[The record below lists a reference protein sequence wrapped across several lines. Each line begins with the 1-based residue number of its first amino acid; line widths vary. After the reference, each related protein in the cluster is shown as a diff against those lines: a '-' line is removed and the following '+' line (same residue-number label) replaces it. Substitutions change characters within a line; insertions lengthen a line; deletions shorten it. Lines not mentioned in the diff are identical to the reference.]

1 MASKSELIDWMAME
15 SRLLKWGMI
24 AAFDRVTL
32 NRFLLQ
38 EYIRRFSDESYFPP
52 ICGMVSSASN
62 DWQYR
67 FESFVLDTP
76 RVSFET
82 AALDNSKAD
91 MTLRVIGG
99 NLLSKKKI
107 NGQWQVR
114 EIEWIDPLQGPVL
127 KLHLKLPEVPGLV
140 SDGGELLLDLKNS
153 SDFTLTFTDEAYEN
167 SLGGLVF
174 KELFESLPD
183 AQRRFL
189 LGRIQR
195 GEHELMHPQSFLM
208 RTQSAGEGSEG
219 GVLGLVRMENA
230 SYNGDEPT
238 PGSDFRYL
246 VADDH
251 TATVMMDT
259 RYFSIPALA
268 RELSEIIPGGQFKT
282 NHDNQGFPSGLEVSG
297 GVLAL
302 SESSHTVLIPVP
314 EEFGYDDLYVKVV
327 YAMQTPNVSADG
339 LKFEARDGRVDCSWP
354 VKQDF
359 DVLIMGFENAW
370 FMLMY
375 TAAIAYAAVVR
386 PDLVEQLATLVPV
399 PVDTSVTGYYRG
411 QKNSANLVYTST
423 RTVSE
428 GLSKTVKGDEQAGD
442 EQVIALEPPPSHE
455 ELEHFWKLLLHIHG
469 KISESILKDGL
480 IFDEIAKSIE
490 NEALN
495 LFPIKISMEEPISS
509 VLKLNFGEVVQVS
522 DIVAP
527 YDAVAFGN
535 ISPAR
540 TQVELNTYEHVLAAG
555 DSYQFSS
562 NTVLVRWSVEAISG
576 MGAPGSID
584 SRGLYTAPPAELME
598 GAFTRVR
605 VIATSIGSQATALLT
620 IMRNV
625 LQVKPL
631 VKAASN
637 TEEVELLA
645 STLSTGGKLS
655 WSVTEHAMAG
665 SLEPAADGLSAIYRA
680 YEPKEGDKM
689 PAYVLDEIT
698 LSDTLGN
705 TRVCHQIAMYRE
717 PPLEVLIDAMNEGSV
732 QLQCWFNNN
741 LITNG
746 LWTVIAGPGEVD
758 STGLYTVDETL
769 PAYARY
775 TVVGCTADGG
785 PFGLFEGFIILPLP
799 LTEQQRALPG
809 SVEVVAGQGVR
820 QVHSL

>member
-24 AAFDRVTL
+24 AAFDRATL

-67 FESFVLDTP
+67 FEGFVLDTP

-127 KLHLKLPEVPGLV
+127 KLHLKLSDVPGLV
-140 SDGGELLLDLKNS
+140 SDGGELLLDLKHS
-153 SDFTLTFTDEAYEN
+153 SDFTLTFTDESYEN

-195 GEHELMHPQSFLM
+195 GEHELMHPQSFIM

-230 SYNGDEPT
+230 RYNGDEPT

-268 RELSEIIPGGQFKT
+268 RELPQVISGGTSKI
-282 NHDNQGFPSGLEVSG
+282 NYGNQGFPSGLEVSG
-297 GVLAL
+297 GVLPLAET
-302 SESSHTVLIPVP
+302 SYTVRMPVP
-314 EEFGYDDLYVKVV
+314 EEFGYPDRYVNIR
-327 YAMQTPNVSADG
+327 YAIHDISVPADG

-354 VKQDF
+354 VKQIF
-359 DVLIMGFENAW
+359 NVLIMGFDNAW
-370 FMLMY
+370 FMMMY
-375 TAAIAYAAVVR
+375 TLAVTYAAVSR
-386 PDLVEQLATLVPV
+386 PDLIERFLTLVPV
-399 PVDTSVTGYYRG
+399 TVDTTVTGYYSG

-423 RTVSE
+423 SPVSGGLPQTVQGHQRVRTHEPTPPDEDLDRFWEFLLTVHDAIG
-428 GLSKTVKGDEQAGD
+428 GLV
-442 EQVIALEPPPSHE
+442 
-455 ELEHFWKLLLHIHG
+455 
-469 KISESILKDGL
+469 LKDGL
-480 IFDEIAKSIE
+480 ILHEIAKSIE

-495 LFPIKISMEEPISS
+495 LLPIEISMKEPISS

-527 YDAVAFGN
+527 YDAVAFGD

-540 TQVELNTYEHVLAAG
+540 TQVQLNTYEHILAAG
-555 DSYQFSS
+555 ESYQFSTAS
-562 NTVLVRWSVEAISG
+562 ALVRWSVEAVPG
-576 MGAPGSID
+576 MGEPGSID
-584 SRGLYTAPPAELME
+584 SRGLYTAPAAELIE

-605 VIATSIGSQATALLT
+605 VTAATTGSQATALLT

-625 LQVKPL
+625 LQVNPQ

-665 SLEPAADGLSAIYRA
+665 SLEPAADGLSATYRA
-680 YEPKEGDKM
+680 YEPKDGERM
-689 PAYVLDEIT
+689 PSYVLDEIT
-698 LSDTLGN
+698 VTDTLGN

-717 PPLEVLIDAMNEGSV
+717 PLLEVQIGAMNEGSV
-732 QLQCWFNNN
+732 QLESRFNGGP
-741 LITNG
+741 ITGG
-746 LWTVIAGPGEVD
+746 LWEVIAGPGDVD
-758 STGLYTVDETL
+758 ATGRYTVDETL
-769 PAYARY
+769 PASRYA
-775 TVVGCTADGG
+775 VVGCAVDGG
-785 PFGLFEGFIILPLP
+785 PLGIFDGFIILPLP
-799 LTEQQRALPG
+799 LTEPQRALPG

-820 QVHSL
+820 KVHSL